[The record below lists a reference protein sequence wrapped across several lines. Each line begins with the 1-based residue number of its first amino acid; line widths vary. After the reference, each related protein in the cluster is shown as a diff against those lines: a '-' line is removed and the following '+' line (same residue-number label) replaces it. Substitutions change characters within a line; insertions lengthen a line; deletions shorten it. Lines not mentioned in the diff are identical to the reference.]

1 MFDILSVVERG
12 VMQTKYE
19 RSIERMKN
27 LYEGHSLVTFLASKK
42 VTTFVLDKTHQIESN
57 EN

>member
-1 MFDILSVVERG
+1 
-12 VMQTKYE
+12 MQTKYE